1 MAYSGKLRID
11 LLSDAR
17 AIRYKPLAIRSLLMG
32 RSMNRTL
39 EPELMDDPEQAL
51 VYARADFEKENQG
64 FVDRFCEYFPEFTE
78 GHVLDFGCGPG
89 DIPIRFARA
98 VPGCRITGVD
108 ASAPMVRLAEEA
120 VLQAG
125 LSGRIDFRCERFQDL
140 AGVSVADAAISNSLL
155 HHVPN
160 PLQFWHK
167 LRLSVKPGSPV
178 LVMDLLRPESP
189 EEAQAIVDRYASGAP
204 DILRRDFYHSLL
216 AAFTEDEIS
225 AQLAQ
230 MNLTR
235 LIIDVVD
242 DRHWAVGG
250 IIH

>member
-1 MAYSGKLRID
+1 
-11 LLSDAR
+11 
-17 AIRYKPLAIRSLLMG
+17 
-32 RSMNRTL
+32 MNRTL
-39 EPELMDDPEQAL
+39 EPELMESDAQVQA
-51 VYARADFEKENQG
+51 YAAADFSQENQG
-64 FVDRFCEYFPEFTE
+64 FVDLFREYFPEFSE
-78 GHVLDFGCGPG
+78 GHVLDLGCGPG
-89 DIPIRFARA
+89 DIPIRLARA
-98 VPGCRITGVD
+98 VPGCRITAVD
-108 ASAPMVRLAEEA
+108 ASSPMIRLAEDK
-120 VLQAG
+120 VRQAG
-125 LSGRIDFRCERFQDL
+125 LSDRITFRCERFQDL
-140 AGVSVADAAISNSLL
+140 AGANMADAAMSNSLL

-167 LRLSVKPGSPV
+167 LRVAVKPGSPV

-204 DILRRDFYHSLL
+204 DILRRDFYNSLL

-242 DRHWAVGG
+242 DRHWVVGG

>member
-1 MAYSGKLRID
+1 MDRI
-11 LLSDAR
+11 
-17 AIRYKPLAIRSLLMG
+17 
-32 RSMNRTL
+32 L

-64 FVDRFCEYFPEFTE
+64 FVDRFREYFPDFSD
-78 GHVLDFGCGPG
+78 GHVLDLGCGPG
-89 DIPIRFARA
+89 DIPIRFAQA
-98 VPGCRITGVD
+98 YPACRITGVD
-108 ASAPMVRLAEEA
+108 ASEPMIELAGVA
-120 VLQAG
+120 VKQAG
-125 LSGRIDFRCERFQDL
+125 LADRITFRCERFQDL

-167 LRLSVKPGSPV
+167 LRLAVKHGSPV
-178 LVMDLLRPESP
+178 FVMDLLRPDSP

-204 DILRRDFYHSLL
+204 DILRRDFHNSLL
-216 AAFTEDEIS
+216 AAFTEDEIGS
-225 AQLAQ
+225 QLAR

-235 LIIDVVD
+235 LLIDVVD
-242 DRHWAVGG
+242 DRHWVVSG